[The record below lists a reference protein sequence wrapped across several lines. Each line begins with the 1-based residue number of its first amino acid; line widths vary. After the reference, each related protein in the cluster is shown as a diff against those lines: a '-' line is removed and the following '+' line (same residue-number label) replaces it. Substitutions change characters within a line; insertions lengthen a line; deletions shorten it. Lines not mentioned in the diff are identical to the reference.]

1 MAGLEWLPFAA
12 GRPAADLAFE
22 EVLLDEF
29 RASPGTERAVL
40 RTWVGAPAVV
50 VGRSQDPKKV
60 VHLHNCRADG
70 VGVYR
75 RCSGGGAVIHDSG
88 NLNITLVLDRAA
100 WRLPLDPRRSF
111 AWCARIVTGFLAEQ
125 GLETGSGR
133 ISDILA
139 GPKGCD
145 SAALRKVS
153 GTAQARRGRAL
164 LWHAT
169 LLLSMPLR
177 VLDRYLPVPPDRP
190 GIPHQEYVAN
200 LVGLGVELSTAEA
213 ERALARSAG
222 RVLERDVVRLV
233 PGQATAALDAKAAE
247 DYPDLSL

>member
-1 MAGLEWLPFAA
+1 MDWLPLAT
-12 GRPAADLAFE
+12 GRPAVDLAFE
-22 EVLLDEF
+22 EALLEEF
-29 RASPGTERAVL
+29 RASPGTERVLL

-50 VGRSQDPKKV
+50 IGRSQDPRKV
-60 VHLHNCRADG
+60 VHIHACKADG

-88 NLNITLVLDRAA
+88 NLNITLVLDRPS

-111 AWCARIVTGFLAEQ
+111 AWCARIVTGFLAEH

-133 ISDILA
+133 ISDITA
-139 GPKGCD
+139 GPRGCAPD
-145 SAALRKVS
+145 EMRKVS

-169 LLLSMPLR
+169 LLLSMP
-177 VLDRYLPVPPDRP
+177 VKVMDRYLPVPADRL
-190 GIPHQEYVAN
+190 GIPHSDYAAN
-200 LVGLGVELSTAEA
+200 LASMGVELSTAEA
-213 ERALARSAG
+213 ERGLAMSAG
-222 RVLERDVVRLV
+222 RVLERDVVKLV
-233 PGQATAALDAKAAE
+233 PGMATAAMEAKAAA